1 MTPEERKLMISMAK
15 TLDHLG
21 KKVVEIDAMKIA
33 KSTIPQSQKVVSQI
47 EHDTDGQKFRM
58 DIKFLGLDKLSQG
71 ERMEKS
77 TAFLG
82 EMEALL
88 TRYKVERLTG
98 SYINVN
104 V

>member
-58 DIKFLGLDKLSQG
+58 DIKFIGLDSLTQG
-71 ERMEKS
+71 EWMEKS
-77 TAFLG
+77 TAFLA
-82 EMEALL
+82 EMESLL
-88 TRYKVERLTG
+88 TRFKVEKLTG

>member
-58 DIKFLGLDKLSQG
+58 DIKFIGLDSLTQG

-77 TAFLG
+77 TAFLA
-82 EMEALL
+82 EMESLL
-88 TRYKVERLTG
+88 TRFKVEKLTG